1 MTGLRELQR
10 RRVRETISAAAIR
23 LFLERGF
30 GEVPVT
36 EVAAAAQVSKP
47 TLFKYFPTKEDLVL
61 HRIADHQ
68 GEGARVVR
76 ARAPGEGPL
85 EALRRHFLDG
95 LARRDP
101 VTGLNDDPEVMGF
114 HRMVFTTP
122 GLAARLS
129 HHTAQDEAALAEA
142 LAETVG
148 ELTASLVAKPG
159 PDRPP
164 HPRPPQL
171 AGPVSRRP
179 PPWPS
184 RSRRPSAPP
193 GTPTP
198 CCACDP
204 GAGQPIHVSCR
215 RSHTGAPPS
224 ARSTADDRRPRPPC
238 HSSYEA
244 TTNDPSPATTR
255 MSRISATSPGAV
267 PYAASTS
274 ASTRSRASARP
285 SGVTIVKAGPCAPA
299 NRANSSRA
307 AVPASHRSMTW

>member
-30 GEVPVT
+30 DEVPVT
-36 EVAAAAQVSKP
+36 EIAAAAQVSKP

-142 LAETVG
+142 LAETVD
-148 ELTASLVAKPG
+148 ELTASLVAG
-159 PDRPP
+159 QVLTVHRI
-164 HPRPPQL
+164 L
-171 AGPVSRRP
+171 ARRNWQALSLGVP
-179 PPWPS
+179 LAEQEP
-184 RSRRPSAPP
+184 
-193 GTPTP
+193 
-198 CCACDP
+198 
-204 GAGQPIHVSCR
+204 
-215 RSHTGAPPS
+215 
-224 ARSTADDRRPRPPC
+224 
-238 HSSYEA
+238 EA
-244 TTNDPSPATTR
+244 
-255 MSRISATSPGAV
+255 V
-267 PYAASTS
+267 
-274 ASTRSRASARP
+274 
-285 SGVTIVKAGPCAPA
+285 
-299 NRANSSRA
+299 RA
-307 AVPASHRSMTW
+307 ARHAYTLLRL